1 MKILYRFSIIIIICA
16 IIKIAA
22 ANTITWG
29 VLNTNTNGGGMSGNE
44 FIFIGIP
51 SLFDLLMTFLL
62 LKLLFSFFFF
72 RSFYRSVL
80 KERIYYLKPLIFS
93 LVLNL
98 LVVIDYFPLLIKN
111 RTDGDI
117 FVLGYV
123 YLLLHFVAI
132 VIYLSFFV
140 YKLFKN
146 KHQQYKFN

>member
-16 IIKIAA
+16 IIKIVA

-62 LKLLFSFFFF
+62 VKLLFSFFFF

-123 YLLLHFVAI
+123 YLLLHFVAF